1 MCHFFVALNGS
12 IFLMVHL
19 KLLLVKRNAFHG
31 LCLAMG
37 GVVGSSIYN
46 HGYAKYS
53 LLEGKRYKW

>member
-1 MCHFFVALNGS
+1 MAMCHFFVALNGS

-46 HGYAKYS
+46 HGYAK
-53 LLEGKRYKW
+53 